1 MLHDVL
7 WNLWKRVSEMRA
19 KHKRLDDN
27 IPSTWHVP
35 DDITITSRLGEYVEP
50 DEPVT
55 DSKHFATGGRVQP
68 KRVITLK
75 ESDYAQLQSLVLKY
89 GSGTGHGT
97 SLSIDARV
105 AIADAAYDWS
115 KGEDTSRKED

>member
-1 MLHDVL
+1 MLHAVL
-7 WNLWKRVSEMRA
+7 WNLWKRVSVM
-19 KHKRLDDN
+19 KSKYKRLADD
-27 IPSTWHVP
+27 IPATWLVP
-35 DDITITSRLGEYVEP
+35 DDITITTRIGEYVEP

-55 DSKHFATGGRVQP
+55 DSKHFASGGRVQP

-105 AIADAAYDWS
+105 AIADATYDWS
-115 KGEDTSRKED
+115 RDEE

>member
-1 MLHDVL
+1 MEEYNVAAPWTEPHEPTL
-7 WNLWKRVSEMRA
+7 
-19 KHKRLDDN
+19 
-27 IPSTWHVP
+27 
-35 DDITITSRLGEYVEP
+35 IT
-50 DEPVT
+50 DEPVVNCT
-55 DSKHFATGGRVQP
+55 TYATGGIVRP

-105 AIADAAYDWS
+105 AVADAAYDWS
-115 KGEDTSRKED
+115 KDEDTPRKAD

>member
-1 MLHDVL
+1 MHAGL
-7 WNLWKRVSEMRA
+7 WKLWKRLFKMKILKGYQPHNVLPEKEFSELFQDSKEEELVS
-19 KHKRLDDN
+19 
-27 IPSTWHVP
+27 
-35 DDITITSRLGEYVEP
+35 

-55 DSKHFATGGRVQP
+55 GSKQFAAGGIVRP

-105 AIADAAYDWS
+105 AVADATYDWS
-115 KGEDTSRKED
+115 KDEDTSRKAD